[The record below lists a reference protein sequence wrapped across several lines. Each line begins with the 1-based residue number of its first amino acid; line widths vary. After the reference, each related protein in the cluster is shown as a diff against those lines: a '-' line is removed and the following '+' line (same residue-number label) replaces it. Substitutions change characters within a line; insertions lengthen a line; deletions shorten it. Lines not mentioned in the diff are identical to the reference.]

1 MSLGGSWGLRPQ
13 RAFRSLL
20 RRTYCGLL
28 GPPVASWGAEIR
40 RMLHNKMPSDMR
52 SREAPGLWLPCPG
65 KTDRMT
71 GWWTGVHGVACT
83 SIAFRHCLVQAFVHC
98 VRIDAS
104 RRQAGKSMRNQTSFF
119 SLNRMETP
127 NGHVLPLRYNSC
139 TAAKPTT
146 RNVPLGRP

>member
-1 MSLGGSWGLRPQ
+1 MIL
-13 RAFRSLL
+13 
-20 RRTYCGLL
+20 
-28 GPPVASWGAEIR
+28 
-40 RMLHNKMPSDMR
+40 
-52 SREAPGLWLPCPG
+52 GLWLPCPG

-127 NGHVLPLRYNSC
+127 NGHVLRLRYNSC
-139 TAAKPTT
+139 IAAKPTSC
-146 RNVPLGRP
+146 NVPIGRPSIQDLQSKALIEQRCDAETRRAVCTPYGLYAGAKDAEVTIST